1 MSAIFT
7 ALFEKCRRGPHVTKI
22 SHCKCL
28 LKHSLFSARIF
39 SISLCLSPGYNCL
52 GHEGAIAIEKHK
64 IYEPD
69 KKDKYTKKERKRGKI
84 NMQRKKERVRQICKG
99 KKREKY
105 KYYFYYIR
113 GRY

>member
-1 MSAIFT
+1 MNAIFT

-69 KKDKYTKKERKRGKI
+69 KKDKYTKKERKQERENKYAKEEREGKT
-84 NMQRKKERVRQICKG
+84 NMQRKKEREIQILLLFHKG
-99 KKREKY
+99 
-105 KYYFYYIR
+105 
-113 GRY
+113 

>member
-1 MSAIFT
+1 MNAIFT

-69 KKDKYTKKERKRGKI
+69 KKDKYTKKERKKERENKYAKEEREGKT
-84 NMQRKKERVRQICKG
+84 NMQRKKEREIQILLLLHKG
-99 KKREKY
+99 
-105 KYYFYYIR
+105 
-113 GRY
+113 

>member
-1 MSAIFT
+1 MNAIFT

-52 GHEGAIAIEKHK
+52 GHEGAIAIEKYK

-69 KKDKYTKKERKRGKI
+69 KKDKYTKKERK
-84 NMQRKKERVRQICKG
+84 KERENKYA
-99 KKREKY
+99 KEKRERNTNIT
-105 KYYFYYIR
+105 FIT
-113 GRY
+113 